1 MKPAT
6 PKPERP
12 LNEDVASITEVLRI
26 ADFGLSTDAIRCI
39 LNRRGDPK
47 IQKALEWIREQG
59 VLISRTSRVN
69 ATEIWELKTPESV
82 KRAEVRFR

>member
-12 LNEDVASITEVLRI
+12 QPEDVTAITEVLRI
-26 ADFGLSTDAIRCI
+26 ADFGLSTEAIRCI

-47 IQKALEWIREQG
+47 IQNALEWMREQG

-69 ATEIWELKTPESV
+69 ATEIWELKTPDAV